1 MVSCTSTL
9 AIGYGRYEEAVKLR
23 KHTSGKKSTRN
34 REMANEY
41 SMRISRL
48 TVDKLGVK
56 LYDKVSAVIAEL
68 ISNSYDADAQE
79 VVVHAP
85 MGKFL
90 AVKEKDGSLSDKNFK
105 IEIGDNGTGMT
116 PEQMQQFFL
125 VIGADRRADSRRGS
139 TSPKYGR
146 KVMGRKGVG
155 KLAPFGICKIIEV
168 ISAGGEEI
176 SKPENGKK
184 KRGYLTSHI
193 ILNYDEIIAEDD
205 EPNEPYKP
213 STGQFDDT
221 LSDETGTTVILRNFN
236 YRLVSDIETLSRQ
249 IAQRFGIPSRDWKI
263 ILQDNTKSP
272 SDPDSSRTISE
283 FDVQT
288 MPNTRISFQQDEVIG
303 PDGDVICDLE
313 AGFNYNENFYPI
325 KGWVAYS
332 KEPYKDDLMAGIRIY
347 CRGKIAAQTLVF
359 NRAAGFTGEHT
370 IRSYLVGE
378 LQADWLDEDED
389 LIQTDRRDILWSDE
403 LGSAF
408 QKWGQEIVRRI
419 GTLARDPIRKATLD
433 LFFETGHVEERVL
446 DTYPSNDEREIREQ
460 AIDVAKMFGR
470 TMSRSEVADQEVVD
484 DLVDLSIAL
493 APHVTLDEK
502 MRDAAKQTETPF
514 EMLSSL
520 LRTAR
525 IAELSSFGRI
535 AEERLKV
542 IGRLETLKDDAN
554 IKEDSFQNLIEDA
567 PWLINPE
574 WAPITANQS
583 LNSLRKE
590 FEKYYERE
598 TGEPLTLSD
607 FQSKNKRPDFVLSSQ
622 EGVAQIVEIK
632 KPGHALKNEEMDRIV
647 NYHDLMGKFL
657 SDDKNSQFRKF
668 FNDFHITLVCDESAL
683 TGAQRAAY
691 DGYLVSQK
699 LTHIS
704 WKDFLLRTQMVHKD
718 FLTEANRQRGLVST
732 TESH

>member
-1 MVSCTSTL
+1 
-9 AIGYGRYEEAVKLR
+9 
-23 KHTSGKKSTRN
+23 
-34 REMANEY
+34 MANEY

-68 ISNSYDADAQE
+68 ISNSYDADARE

-85 MGKFL
+85 MGQFL
-90 AVKEKDGSLSDKNFK
+90 AVKEKDGSLSSKNLEIK
-105 IEIGDNGTGMT
+105 ITDDGTGMT

-155 KLAPFGICKIIEV
+155 KLAPFGICKIIEL
-168 ISAGGEEI
+168 ISTGGEEL
-176 SKPENGKK
+176 SKLENGKE

-213 STGQFDDT
+213 SIGQFDDT
-221 LSDETGTTVILRNFN
+221 LRDKTGTTVTLRNFN
-236 YRLVSDIETLSRQ
+236 YRLVSNIEILSRQ
-249 IAQRFGIPSRDWKI
+249 IAHRFGIPSQDWKI

-272 SDPDSSRTISE
+272 SDLDYSRTIGE

-303 PDGDVICDLE
+303 PNGNIICGLE
-313 AGFNYNENFYPI
+313 AGFKYNEKFYPI

-359 NRAAGFTGEHT
+359 NKAAGFTGEHT
-370 IRSYLVGE
+370 IRSYLVGQ

-433 LFFETGHVEERVL
+433 LFLETGRVEKRVRE
-446 DTYPSNDEREIREQ
+446 TYPSNDEREIRER

-470 TMSRSEVADQEVVD
+470 TISRAEIEDREVID
-484 DLVDLSIAL
+484 DLVNLSITL

-502 MRDAAKQTETPF
+502 MRDAAKQTETPL
-514 EMLSSL
+514 EVLSSL

-535 AEERLKV
+535 AEKRLKV
-542 IGRLETLKDDAN
+542 IERLETLKDDAN

-583 LNSLRKE
+583 LSSLRKE

-598 TGEPLTLSD
+598 TGQTISLSD
-607 FQSKNKRPDFVLSSQ
+607 FRIGSKRPDFVLSSQ

-632 KPGHALKNEEMDRIV
+632 KPGHALKNEEMDRII
-647 NYHDLMGKFL
+647 NYHNLMGKFL
-657 SDDKNSQFRKF
+657 SDDGNSQFRKF
-668 FNDFHITLVCDESAL
+668 FNDFRITLVCDELAL
-683 TGAQRAAY
+683 TGAQEAAY
-691 DGYLVSQK
+691 DGYRRSQK
-699 LTHIS
+699 LTRIS
-704 WKDFLLRTQMVHKD
+704 WKNFLLRIQMVHKD
-718 FLTEANRQRGLVST
+718 FLTEAKRQRDLVSN